1 MRLLFTV
8 VWGFLLVAGAAA
20 QEDRGDAAAGL
31 AYATNVCSECHAI
44 AAGDHDSP
52 NPDTRGFDDIANT
65 RGISEMALASFFQT
79 PHPTMP
85 NLVVPSNDARDLIA
99 YILSLKH

>member
-8 VWGFLLVAGAAA
+8 LWGLLFVAAAAA

-31 AYATNVCSECHAI
+31 AYANSVCSECHAVE
-44 AAGDHDSP
+44 AGDHDSP
-52 NPDTRGFDDIANT
+52 NSNAPGFDEIANT
-65 RGISEMALASFFQT
+65 RGMSEMALVSFFQT